1 MAVRKV
7 DSVWGIP
14 VGNGILSK
22 VVGHRSA
29 ALLELSFFYGY
40 FSGILLA
47 GTGRLVSAW
56 AKNDLM
62 ESVE

>member
-29 ALLELSFFYGY
+29 ALLELSFFCGY

-47 GTGRLVSAW
+47 GMGWLVFAW
-56 AKNDLM
+56 VKNGLM